1 MIWSLEPQLVYLIA
15 EHHPPSNLYH
25 ETSQTTFDPLDQSQH
40 LLHTM
45 HKTFFFSLHFSCIGT
60 FVEIIKH
67 NMLKIL
73 LFLPS
78 LILKLLLK
86 IYQFWSAFFFFSNV
100 YWQLLQ
106 CNLTKL
112 FWIKLKTTNPEQS
125 HLMEKKQM
133 NILANPVILFWLNN

>member
-1 MIWSLEPQLVYLIA
+1 MITRTSAGLLDCRASSTKKSLSWNFTNHFWLIRSVTA
-15 EHHPPSNLYH
+15 
-25 ETSQTTFDPLDQSQH
+25 PLH
-40 LLHTM
+40 ML
-45 HKTFFFSLHFSCIGT
+45 HKTFFFLHFSCIGT
-60 FVEIIKH
+60 FVKIIKH